1 MLKYITFAGDNTT
14 TTLVQDVKTLIPFLE
29 SESNNAIDCLNKKEN
44 DCQCWQAQSII
55 VDKKTRSRE
64 RNFRNRKSSY

>member
-1 MLKYITFAGDNTT
+1 MPLTG
-14 TTLVQDVKTLIPFLE
+14 
-29 SESNNAIDCLNKKEN
+29 LNKKEN

-64 RNFRNRKSSY
+64 KNFRNRKSSY